1 MEESKNTRSTE
12 LTRREMLILSGAAV
26 GGLAIGGGMLGPQ
39 VGSAAAAEVGEGDAC
54 TCPDGPACRWDHPV
68 KSERYVYFDQLPPFY
83 PFSGETGSTIPKLGA
98 DEMRITFMG
107 SSIPGNLRKKQQM
120 MSIFVEVGWDEVR
133 QMPLDQFIFDC
144 GSGVCT
150 NYNAMNVGFGRMN
163 KVFLNHLH
171 GDHMS
176 DLTHIYCFGPSA
188 DRLSPLYVWGCSNSG
203 VESPPGS
210 GKYYDDGIKTFCEHL
225 RAACR
230 WHTESFGFQQTR
242 YTPFDPP
249 DPKLLPENWG
259 LPCDPIP
266 VGDDPPNDSYA
277 MIPIELDWEK
287 HGEIEGDNIA
297 YHNQHTGVK
306 ITHFPVIHAR
316 KGSLGYKLEWTPPGI
331 PGAKTLS
338 MIYSSDTKP
347 EYHCIEQAK
356 NGDEGVDVFV
366 HEMIVP
372 AQVWAMK
379 AAHMPEL
386 PPVDNRIVQQIQMVQ
401 NSSHTPQGAFGYL
414 LSQIDPRPRLTVA
427 THFPVS
433 DDTVECAMKSVMQHC
448 NVVQGRDPKP
458 KEDAARITWSFDLMV
473 ITVSK
478 DQILEQRGVVSDFEY
493 NSMPQPVPGVRDIPA
508 KYSYPNG
515 VGNPYAQIDETMA
528 VPACDPDTL
537 ECNYREDGY

>member
-1 MEESKNTRSTE
+1 VKTKNSGSTE
-12 LTRREMLILSGAAV
+12 LTRREMLKVSGLAV
-26 GGLAIGGGMLGPQ
+26 GGLAVGGAVSGPLA
-39 VGSAAAAEVGEGDAC
+39 GSARAQEPPEGA
-54 TCPDGPACRWDHPV
+54 TCDCPEGPTCRWDHPK
-68 KSERYVYFDQLPPFY
+68 KSERYTYFDQLPPFY
-83 PFSGETGSTIPKLGA
+83 PFSGETGSTIPKLGK
-98 DEMRITFMG
+98 DQMRITFMG

-120 MSIFVEVGWDEVR
+120 MSVFVEVGWDEER

-163 KVFLNHLH
+163 KIFLNHLH

-188 DRLSPLYVWGCSNSG
+188 DRLSPLYVWGPGPSG
-203 VESPPGS
+203 VLSPAWGNNPEQV
-210 GKYYDDGIKTFCEHL
+210 YDNDGTKGFCEHL
-225 RAACR
+225 REACR
-230 WHTESFGFQQTR
+230 WHTESFSFQQTS
-242 YTPFDPP
+242 YTPYDPP

-266 VGDDPPNDSYA
+266 VGDDPSNDGYA
-277 MIPIELDWEK
+277 MIPIELDWQT
-287 HGEIEGDNIA
+287 GGIA
-297 YHNQHTGVK
+297 YDNPYTGAK
-306 ITHFPVIHAR
+306 ITFFKVIHAR
-316 KGSLGYKLEWTPPGI
+316 RGSLGYKLEWTPPGI

-347 EYHCIEQAK
+347 EQLCVEHAS
-356 NGDEGVDVFV
+356 NDDAGVDVFI

-379 AAHMPEL
+379 INHLPEL
-386 PPVDNRIVQQIQMVQ
+386 PPADNPTVLQLQMVQ

-414 LSQIDPRPRLTVA
+414 LSQIDPKPRLTVA

-433 DDTVECAMKSVMQHC
+433 DDTVECAMNSVMQHC

-478 DQILEQRGVVSDFEY
+478 DRVLEQRGVVSDFEF
-493 NSMPQPVPGVRDIPA
+493 NFTVQPVPGVRNPA
-508 KYSYPNG
+508 KYRDESGN
-515 VGNPYAQIDETMA
+515 GNPYAQIDESTA
-528 VPACDPDTL
+528 IQPCDPTTGA
-537 ECNYREDGY
+537 CNYRADGY